1 MTTTDEEYLTA
12 GGGSDTE
19 VEGKASHFRVILP
32 VLKLVLPKHSKNLN
46 LREPCETI

>member
-19 VEGKASHFRVILP
+19 VEGKASHSQVILP
-32 VLKLVLPKHSKNLN
+32 VVPIGTTKAF
-46 LREPCETI
+46 

>member
-19 VEGKASHFRVILP
+19 VEGKASHSQVIL
-32 VLKLVLPKHSKNLN
+32 LELPIDATKAF
-46 LREPCETI
+46 